1 MSSRIGDKEK
11 IRIIHLLISLGI
23 SHYFDKEIE
32 EILDQA
38 FGKLNDII
46 AKEDDLETISL
57 MFEVF
62 RLYGHKMS
70 CDAFER
76 FKGEDGRFKENLA
89 GDVRGMLQLY
99 HAAQF
104 GTPSEDIIEEAL
116 SFTRNQLECFA
127 LQETS
132 TLPPHLI
139 THIRNALY
147 RSRCHNMEI
156 LAAREYVSFYDH
168 EEGHDELLLR
178 FAKLSLNYC
187 RLLYIQEIKTLT
199 KWWKNTDVPSKLP
212 YVRDRILETY
222 FPAIGVYFEPR
233 NMHGKMGRWDLGA
246 IEELPGYLRIV
257 ARTLLETM
265 GEIEREMKPRGRTA
279 SVQHTID
286 EVTHIKRRV
295 ILCLGRAYL
304 AISNWARAGHVPTFE
319 EYMEVGMVTAGMD
332 DFASYSFIAME
343 DCDEKPFFEW
353 LNSKP
358 RIFQA
363 LCAMYRVTND
373 IATYELEMKR
383 GEVANGVN
391 CYMKQHGVTKEET
404 VEEFNKLYRESHK
417 IMMEEFLTT
426 VCVPRQVLMRC
437 LNISRTF
444 DVMYKE
450 GDGYT
455 EPLWKSQ
462 RHHYLFFKV
471 IAALVPGPWVMGI
484 SAGWFRAREIRRL
497 AIGNQVR
504 ITGLRAIG
512 NHLRITVSN
521 EKLCHGTNV
530 CMHDTKALEMMDING
545 CGKLLDQDLTPSL
558 SFLRVNS
565 CPLLTEKFAEAE
577 QESSPEQ
584 IQQKLCELNAVDHQE
599 ASGELPAYIREQ
611 LKRHNP

>member
-1 MSSRIGDKEK
+1 MEVSRMSFGLRSSLHACKVPICLKTKVSLVPQCLLPKKRLSRRQKKHELFCVRATKSASDDDLESSRPLTQFFPSFWGDFFLSFSVDQSESDGLAKEIESMMKPNVRNRLMSPHIGDKEK

-70 CDAFER
+70 CDAFQR

-127 LQETS
+127 VQETS

-178 FAKLSLNYC
+178 FAKLSFNYC

-199 KWWKNTDVPSKLP
+199 KWWKNIDVPSKLP
-212 YVRDRILETY
+212 YVRDRIVETY

-233 NMHGKMGRWDLGA
+233 YSLGRIIMTKIIIIGVILDDTCDAYGTFPEVKSLIDFLQRWDLGA

-265 GEIEREMKPRGRTA
+265 GDIEREMKPRGRTA

-286 EVTHIKRRV
+286 ELKS
-295 ILCLGRAYL
+295 LGRAYL

-319 EYMEVGMVTAGMD
+319 KYMEVGMVAAGMD

-404 VEEFNKLYRESHK
+404 VEEFNKIYRENQK

-455 EPLWKSQ
+455 EPLGNLKDIITS
-462 RHHYLFFKV
+462 LFLHP
-471 IAALVPGPWVMGI
+471 I
-484 SAGWFRAREIRRL
+484 
-497 AIGNQVR
+497 
-504 ITGLRAIG
+504 
-512 NHLRITVSN
+512 
-521 EKLCHGTNV
+521 
-530 CMHDTKALEMMDING
+530 
-545 CGKLLDQDLTPSL
+545 
-558 SFLRVNS
+558 
-565 CPLLTEKFAEAE
+565 PL
-577 QESSPEQ
+577 
-584 IQQKLCELNAVDHQE
+584 
-599 ASGELPAYIREQ
+599 
-611 LKRHNP
+611 